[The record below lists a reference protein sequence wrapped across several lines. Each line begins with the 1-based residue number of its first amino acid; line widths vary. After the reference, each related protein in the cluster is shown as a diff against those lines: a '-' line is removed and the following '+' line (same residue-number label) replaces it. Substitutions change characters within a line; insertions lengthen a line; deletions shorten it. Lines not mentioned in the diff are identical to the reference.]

1 MTLQDC
7 LSLLERE
14 RHLVLKDGDYAW
26 SINAYRGGLSY
37 EDLSRNATVVW
48 RVTAPHW
55 TTWNQVIGEL
65 KVDGGLKYP
74 ILYQP
79 TRMR

>member
-14 RHLVLKDGDYAW
+14 RHLVLKDAEGVW
-26 SINAYRGGLSY
+26 SINAFRSGLSL
-37 EDLSRNATVVW
+37 EELQIKATIVW
-48 RVTAPHW
+48 RTTHW
-55 TTWNQVIGEL
+55 TTWNQVVGAL
-65 KVDGGLKYP
+65 VLRGGVRLP

-79 TRMR
+79 THMP